1 MSLVTTFYR
10 FALQNAL
17 FGQGLIGGD
26 LSLRQHASGR
36 SHILPLLDAHTLFFP
51 THRPPFGFFTVFFQL
66 SEAHSK
72 SNQGEG
78 YDEYIDYLGP
88 SSLGK
93 GSFVALSRAG
103 HYQKTKGGLARVR

>member
-51 THRPPFGFFTVFFQL
+51 THRPPFVWVR
-66 SEAHSK
+66 A
-72 SNQGEG
+72 
-78 YDEYIDYLGP
+78 
-88 SSLGK
+88 